1 MKYFRIIVFLPLLM
15 AFQCEDDIEIADDNL
30 NDSGLLG
37 TWEIADETVN
47 GLSDMLPIC
56 CEFFEFNPD
65 DNKQDFTGLFVYT
78 DSMGDVYDGL
88 FTVDQTNQKGGRGQS
103 QIAEHTVVSHAQT
116 DARDLLG
123 NKTQTGWMIYSGKKA
138 QGGQRQGQGEGGI
151 EP

>member
-47 GLSDMLPIC
+47 GISDMLPIC

-88 FTVDQTNQKGGRGQS
+88 FTVDQTNQTLLFEWDDEQITYGYELDSS
-103 QIAEHTVVSHAQT
+103 QEHLTFTFTEDNLNYVQ
-116 DARDLLG
+116 
-123 NKTQTGWMIYSGKKA
+123 GWVKID
-138 QGGQRQGQGEGGI
+138 
-151 EP
+151 